1 MGVSA
6 RKGRTLGLNGLLV
19 ARVMS
24 LPLFARKANALRVKA
39 AHRSPIGEAFATTVT
54 LGLSEEGVFVHFVSP

>member
-6 RKGRTLGLNGLLV
+6 HKGRTLGLNGLLV
-19 ARVMS
+19 ARVVS
-24 LPLFARKANALRVKA
+24 FLLGARKANALRVKA

-54 LGLSEEGVFVHFVSP
+54 LGLDEEGVFVHFVSP